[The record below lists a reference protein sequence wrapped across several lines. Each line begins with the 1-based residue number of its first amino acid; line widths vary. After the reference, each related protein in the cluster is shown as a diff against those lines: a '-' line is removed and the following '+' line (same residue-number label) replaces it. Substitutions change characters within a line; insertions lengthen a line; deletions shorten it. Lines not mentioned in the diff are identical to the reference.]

1 MFALEESQIDW
12 GVLRVQKMYLL
23 HLSENRKL
31 THNEQAAVEGLINL
45 LDYVQDQ
52 AITSGAVEGCVVFT
66 HRGLR
71 RMAMNMGL
79 PYEEIDDAPFVIIDE
94 DGNWVDAFATRPD
107 AEKALNYLTTE
118 HSYECLDIITG
129 EEWRVRLHGK

>member
-31 THNEQAAVEGLINL
+31 THNERAAVDGLVSL

-52 AITSGAVEGCVVFT
+52 AISSGAVEGFKVFT
-66 HRGLR
+66 HRNLR

-94 DGNWVDAFATRPD
+94 DGNWVDAFATRAD
-107 AEKALNYLTTE
+107 AESVLNYLTNE

-129 EEWRVRLHGK
+129 EEWRARLHGK